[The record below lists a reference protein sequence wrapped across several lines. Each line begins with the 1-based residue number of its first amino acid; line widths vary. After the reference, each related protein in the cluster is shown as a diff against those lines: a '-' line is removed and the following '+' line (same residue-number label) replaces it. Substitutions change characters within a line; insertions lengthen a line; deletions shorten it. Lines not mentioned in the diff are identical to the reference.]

1 VTPSEQIQK
10 ALSKA
15 FSLDSLRRMLA
26 IKLDRDLDD
35 YAIQGD
41 KRQVIFELV
50 QAAGRENFLD
60 ELIAAAQQ
68 ANPGNEELRALS
80 PSRPATACTQIFHV
94 PSERNRFFAGRDVQ
108 ISALATAL
116 AEKNIAALT
125 GLGGIGKSQLALEY
139 AYRYREQY
147 PLVFWMQADSE
158 AALNA
163 GFGELARRLNLPAK
177 DASDQGVVRAAVM
190 DYLANSP
197 RWLLVLDNAANP
209 TSVKPYLP
217 LQYTGHVLLTSRVSV
232 FQSLG
237 LVSPLELEV
246 LPPEDARRFLY
257 TRTGR
262 TPGTAAAAVA
272 QLATELGF
280 LPLALEQA
288 AAYIV
293 EKQARFEDYLFS
305 FLKQRLKLLDRQRP
319 AGAEPVATTWTMNFK
334 ALAETPA
341 ARDLLRL
348 SAFLAPE
355 NIPLELLRQAAPHL
369 GQFLSKALEGVSDDP
384 LIVDEKLLEP
394 LTHYSLIRRN
404 LENDSY
410 SMHKL
415 VQEVV
420 ATDLDRNRQ
429 RQWTERAVRA
439 VNAVFPSVEYCHWPA
454 CARLLAH
461 ALVCADSIAR
471 WNFNSAEAAR
481 LLDRTASY
489 LMERAQ
495 YAEAEPLFER
505 ALAIRESPKLFGP
518 SHAYTAASI
527 NNLALLY
534 HHRGRNA
541 ESETLYRRAL
551 AIWEDGKGPTES
563 YTATSLQNLASLY
576 RHTGRYSEAEPLL
589 QRALTICERL
599 DPSSPETADS
609 LDQMALLFFDQ
620 QQYAEAEP
628 PCRRALEIR
637 RTRLEPDHP
646 DLASSFNNLGMLLHN
661 QELFDQAEPLFKT
674 ALGIREQALGPG
686 HPATVNCR
694 TNYVRLLRQTGRE
707 AEALK
712 LEAGFLTYS
721 TAAGRIR

>member
-1 VTPSEQIQK
+1 LTRNEQIQQ
-10 ALSKA
+10 ALSAA
-15 FSLDSLRRMLA
+15 FSVASLRRMLA
-26 IKLDRDLDD
+26 NKLDRDLDD
-35 YAIQGD
+35 YATQGD
-41 KRQVIFELV
+41 KRQVVFELI
-50 QAAGRENFLD
+50 QAAEREGFLD
-60 ELIAAAQQ
+60 DLIAAAQQ
-68 ANPGNEELRALS
+68 ANPGNEELRTLS
-80 PSRPATACTQIFHV
+80 PSPATERTRIFHV
-94 PSERNRFFAGRDVQ
+94 PSERNRFFAGRDAQ
-108 ISALATAL
+108 ISALAADL
-116 AEKNIAALT
+116 EEKNIAALT

-139 AYRYREQY
+139 AYRHRDRY

-190 DYLANSP
+190 DYLATSP
-197 RWLLVLDNAANP
+197 CWLLVLDNAADP
-209 TSVKPYLP
+209 ASVKPYLP
-217 LQYTGHVLLTSRVSV
+217 LQYNGHVLLTSRVSV
-232 FQSLG
+232 FQNLG

-246 LPPEDARRFLY
+246 LLPEDARQFLY

-262 TPGTAAAAVA
+262 APGTAAAAVA
-272 QLATELGF
+272 QLAAELGF

-293 EKQARFEDYLFS
+293 EKQARFEDYLSS
-305 FLKQRLKLLDRQRP
+305 FLKQRLKLLARQRP
-319 AGAEPVATTWTMNFK
+319 AGAEPVATTWTINFK
-334 ALAETPA
+334 ALAETPE

-369 GQFLSKALEGVSDDP
+369 GQFLSKTLEGISDDP
-384 LIVDEKLLEP
+384 LIVDEKILAP

-404 LENDSY
+404 LENDCY
-410 SMHKL
+410 SLHKL

-429 RQWTERAVRA
+429 RQWAERAVRA
-439 VNAVFPSVEYCHWPA
+439 VNAVFPSVEYRHWPT
-454 CARLLAH
+454 CSRLLAH

-471 WNFNSAEAAR
+471 WNFASADAAR

-505 ALAIRESPKLFGP
+505 ALAIRENPKLFGP

-534 HHRGRNA
+534 HYRGRNA
-541 ESETLYRRAL
+541 ESEALYRRAL
-551 AIWEDGKGPTES
+551 AIWEDGKNPIA
-563 YTATSLQNLASLY
+563 YTATSLENLASLY
-576 RHTGRYSEAEPLL
+576 RHTGRYPEAEPLL

-599 DPSSPETADS
+599 DSRGPETADC
-609 LDQMALLFFDQ
+609 LDQLALLFFDQ
-620 QQYAEAEP
+620 QRYREAEP
-628 PCRRALEIR
+628 LCRRALEIR
-637 RTRLEPDHP
+637 EKRLEPDHP

-661 QELFDQAEPLFKT
+661 QELFDQAEPLFKC
-674 ALGIREQALGPG
+674 ALGIREKALGPG

-694 TNYVRLLRQTGRE
+694 TNYARLLLQTGRE

-712 LEAGFLTYS
+712 LGEGFLTYS
-721 TAAGRIR
+721 SAAGRMR

>member
-1 VTPSEQIQK
+1 MTRNETIHE
-10 ALSKA
+10 ALSNA
-15 FSLDSLRRMLA
+15 FSIDSLRRMLA
-26 IKLDRDLDD
+26 NKLDRDLDN
-35 YAIQGD
+35 YAAQGD
-41 KRQVIFELV
+41 KRQVIFELL
-50 QAAGRENFLD
+50 QAARRENFLD
-60 ELIAAAQQ
+60 DLIAAAQE
-68 ANPGNEELRALS
+68 ANPGNDQLRALS
-80 PSRPATACTQIFHV
+80 PSRPAAECAKIFHV
-94 PSERNRFFAGRDVQ
+94 PSKQNRFFAGRDAQ
-108 ISALATAL
+108 IGALAAAL

-139 AYRYREQY
+139 AYRYRDRY

-163 GFGELARRLNLPAK
+163 GFGELARRLNLPAR

-190 DYLANSP
+190 DYLATSP
-197 RWLLVLDNAANP
+197 CWLLVLDNAADP

-217 LQYTGHVLLTSRVSV
+217 VQYTGHVLLTSRVSI

-246 LPPEDARRFLY
+246 LPPEDARQFLY

-262 TPGTAAAAVA
+262 APGTAAAAVA
-272 QLATELGF
+272 RLAAELGF

-293 EKQARFEDYLFS
+293 EKQARFEDYLSS
-305 FLKQRLKLLDRQRP
+305 FLKQRLKLLGRQRP
-319 AGAEPVATTWTMNFK
+319 VGAEPVATTWTMNFK

-369 GQFLSKALEGVSDDP
+369 GQFLSKTLEGVSDDP

-410 SMHKL
+410 SLHKL

-429 RQWTERAVRA
+429 RQWAERAVRA
-439 VNAVFPSVEYCHWPA
+439 VNAVFPSVEFCHWPT
-454 CARLLAH
+454 CSRLLAH

-471 WNFNSAEAAR
+471 WNFTSADAAR

-505 ALAIRESPKLFGP
+505 ALAIRENPKLFGP

-534 HHRGRNA
+534 HYRGRNA
-541 ESETLYRRAL
+541 ASEALYRRAL
-551 AIWEDGKGPTES
+551 TIWEDGKNPVES
-563 YTATSLQNLASLY
+563 YTATSLENLASLC
-576 RHTGRYSEAEPLL
+576 RHTGRYPEAEPLL

-599 DPSSPETADS
+599 DPLGPETADC

-620 QQYAEAEP
+620 QRYREAEP
-628 PCRRALEIR
+628 LCRRALEIR
-637 RTRLEPDHP
+637 EKRLEPDHP

-661 QELFDQAEPLFKT
+661 QEHFDQAELLFKN
-674 ALGIREQALGPG
+674 ALAIREKALGPG

-694 TNYVRLLRQTGRE
+694 TNYARLLLQTGRE

-712 LEAGFLTYS
+712 LGEGFLTYS
-721 TAAGRIR
+721 SAAGRIR